1 MFAGNLKSR
10 MNNKHSGRIYIFI
23 ILAILGLIVYS
34 KAVFAPF
41 VFDDDFYIINNP
53 WIRSLRNFT
62 DLSAMRYAGDLSFAL
77 NYKISGLKPVG
88 FHLTNIVIH
97 ILNSF
102 LVYLLINAIF
112 ETPFMENAFKGEGA
126 TGIQAGIA
134 FISSIIFLVH
144 PVQTQAVTY
153 VTQRYAS
160 LAAFFYLSAL
170 VLYLN
175 SRLVADAKPSRGH
188 GALYAFSLVSTV
200 LAMKTKEISFTIP
213 FVIALF
219 ELTLFSHGKQRR
231 WRLLIPFAATLLII
245 PESLMAQQIH
255 PGGHYNEAGRYMSL
269 RKIEELSAMSKYAYL
284 ITSSTVI
291 MTYLRLIFW
300 PANQHFDYFYPP
312 AKSLFEP
319 RVFLSSLALA
329 SIIVI
334 SVCILIRS
342 IKSGKGYSFLI
353 SLGAIWFFITLSIE
367 SSVIPIRDVISEHRV
382 YLPSIGVILSSVSAA
397 FCIKEAVQRKR
408 GLKFKTFTVAVSVI
422 LALPLGA
429 AAYMRNAVW
438 SDKFALYS
446 DEVAK
451 NPYVVSPRINLGT
464 AYFEEGMLKEAAA
477 QFKKAVEIK
486 PAHLIA
492 HNDLA
497 EVYRLLGFDDEAISE
512 FKTITALSPTNA
524 KAHYNLGVLYLKKK
538 LIKEAEAEFTEVVR
552 LNPKN
557 SEARRVLEYL
567 RQGRADK
574 IVIR

>member
-1 MFAGNLKSR
+1 
-10 MNNKHSGRIYIFI
+10 MNNKHSGRIYICI

-34 KAVFAPF
+34 KAVLAPF

-62 DLSAMRYAGDLSFAL
+62 DLSAMRYAADLSFAL
-77 NYKISGLKPVG
+77 NYKISGLNPVG
-88 FHLTNIVIH
+88 FHLTNIAVH

-112 ETPFMENAFKGEGA
+112 ETPFMKDAFKGEGA

-175 SRLVADAKPSRGH
+175 SRLVADARPSRGH
-188 GALYAFSLVSTV
+188 GALYILSIGSAV
-200 LAMKTKEISFTIP
+200 LAMKTKEISFTLP
-213 FVIALF
+213 FAIALF
-219 ELTLFSHGKQRR
+219 ELTLFSPGKQRR
-231 WRLLIPFAATLLII
+231 WRLLIPFILTLFII
-245 PESLMAQQIH
+245 PASLMAQRIY
-255 PGGHYNEAGRYMSL
+255 GGYGEAGRYMSL
-269 RKIEELSAMSKYAYL
+269 RKIEELSAMSKYTYL

-334 SVCILIRS
+334 SVYLLIRS

-353 SLGAIWFFITLSIE
+353 SLGVIWFFITLSIE
-367 SSVIPIRDVISEHRV
+367 SSIIPIRDVISEHRV

-397 FCIKEAVQRKR
+397 FCIKEAVQRRR
-408 GLKFKTFTVAVSVI
+408 GLKAFTVAVSVV

-486 PAHLIA
+486 PTHLIA

-497 EVYRLLGFDDEAISE
+497 EVYRLLGFDNEAISE

-538 LIKEAEAEFTEVVR
+538 LIKEAEAEFAEVVR

-557 SEARRVLEYL
+557 SEAGRVLEYL